1 MAKKRVKY
9 LTSTPKR
16 SFIKALIWETISFV
30 ITLIAVYIL
39 QKDMGVS
46 LKFTFALTIV
56 KVIFLYNYE
65 RIWKKIMWGKVYA
78 EINSRV

>member
-1 MAKKRVKY
+1 MRKVVILPANNDLNRGDQ
-9 LTSTPKR
+9 
-16 SFIKALIWETISFV
+16 ALIWETISFV
-30 ITLIAVYIL
+30 ITLIAIYIL